1 MTGAAVSLERASA
14 SGEPESGA
22 VVSSLPADPFGDGTP
37 LRASREANLYR
48 IWSVGY
54 DGKDDGGNSEKE
66 SDIVLAA
73 RARR

>member
-1 MTGAAVSLERASA
+1 
-14 SGEPESGA
+14 
-22 VVSSLPADPFGDGTP
+22 VSSLPADPFGDGTP